1 MNKSVVFFLGIGAGG
16 IIGGVVG
23 FFLAKKKYENLAD
36 EEVKSVKDTFSK
48 YFEHDKVK
56 EDKPNH
62 MPAPE
67 TSSVVQEEHKD
78 TPIVDYSARYQSTI
92 NGYSSPLITGN
103 ELNKLPETSVV
114 SGDPAN
120 IFIITPKEFNESEY
134 DAVTLFYYK
143 DGVLANDNYE
153 ILNAV
158 EITSMIGDQALTLS
172 ERMVRMRCTFRIT
185 ITKLYTKLSSRM
197 ITIQMLFRVM
207 HQEMNNLVTRT

>member
-1 MNKSVVFFLGIGAGG
+1 MNKSVIFFLGIGAGG

-23 FFLAKKKYENLAD
+23 FFLAKKKYEHLAD

-56 EDKPNH
+56 EDKLSH

-78 TPIVDYSARYQSTI
+78 TPIVDYSARYQSSI
-92 NGYSSPLITGN
+92 NGYSSSVPN
-103 ELNKLPETSVV
+103 ERDKLPETSVV

-134 DAVTLFYYK
+134 NAVTLFYYK
-143 DGVLANDNYE
+143 DGVLSNDNYE
-153 ILNAV
+153 PLNAV
-158 EITSMIGDQALTLS
+158 EITSMIGDQALDSFGTYGTDSVYVQNDNNKTVYEIIL
-172 ERMVRMRCTFRIT
+172 EDDN
-185 ITKLYTKLSSRM
+185 YTDIVANDAPRD
-197 ITIQMLFRVM
+197 
-207 HQEMNNLVTRT
+207 E

>member
-1 MNKSVVFFLGIGAGG
+1 MNKSVIFFLGIGAGG

-23 FFLAKKKYENLAD
+23 FFLAKKKYEHLAD

-56 EDKPNH
+56 EDKLSH

-78 TPIVDYSARYQSTI
+78 TPIVDYSARYQSSI
-92 NGYSSPLITGN
+92 NRYSSSVPN
-103 ELNKLPETSVV
+103 ERDKLPETSVV

-134 DAVTLFYYK
+134 NAVTLFYYK
-143 DGVLANDNYE
+143 DGVLSNDNYE
-153 ILNAV
+153 PLNAV
-158 EITSMIGDQALTLS
+158 EITSMIGDQALDSFGTYGTDSVYVQNDNNKTVYEIIL
-172 ERMVRMRCTFRIT
+172 EDDN
-185 ITKLYTKLSSRM
+185 YTDIVANDAPRD
-197 ITIQMLFRVM
+197 
-207 HQEMNNLVTRT
+207 E

>member
-56 EDKPNH
+56 EDKLSH

-92 NGYSSPLITGN
+92 NGYSSFVPN
-103 ELNKLPETSVV
+103 ERDKLPETSVV
-114 SGDPAN
+114 RGDPAN

-134 DAVTLFYYK
+134 NAVTLFYYK
-143 DGVLANDNYE
+143 DGVLSNDNYE
-153 ILNAV
+153 PLNAV
-158 EITSMIGDQALTLS
+158 EITSMIGDQALDSFGTYGTDSVYVQNDNNKTVYEIIL
-172 ERMVRMRCTFRIT
+172 EDDN
-185 ITKLYTKLSSRM
+185 YTDIVANDAPRD
-197 ITIQMLFRVM
+197 
-207 HQEMNNLVTRT
+207 E

>member
-1 MNKSVVFFLGIGAGG
+1 MNKSVIFFLGIGAGG

-23 FFLAKKKYENLAD
+23 FFLAKKKYEHLAD

-56 EDKPNH
+56 EDKLSH

-78 TPIVDYSARYQSTI
+78 TPIVDYSARYQSSI
-92 NGYSSPLITGN
+92 NGYSSSVPN
-103 ELNKLPETSVV
+103 ERDKLPETSVV

-134 DAVTLFYYK
+134 NAVTLFYYK
-143 DGVLANDNYE
+143 DGVLSNDNYE
-153 ILNAV
+153 PLNAV
-158 EITSMIGDQALTLS
+158 EITSMIGDQALDSFGTYGTDSVYVQNDNNKTVYEIIL
-172 ERMVRMRCTFRIT
+172 EDDN
-185 ITKLYTKLSSRM
+185 YTD
-197 ITIQMLFRVM
+197 I
-207 HQEMNNLVTRT
+207 VTNDSPRDE

>member
-23 FFLAKKKYENLAD
+23 FFLAKKKYEHLAD

-48 YFEHDKVK
+48 YFEHDKAK
-56 EDKPNH
+56 EDKLNH

-78 TPIVDYSARYQSTI
+78 TPIVDYSARYQSSI
-92 NGYSSPLITGN
+92 NGYSSSVPN
-103 ELNKLPETSVV
+103 ERDKLPETSVV
-114 SGDPAN
+114 NGDPAN

-143 DGVLANDNYE
+143 DGVLSNDNYE
-153 ILNAV
+153 PLNAV
-158 EITSMIGDQALTLS
+158 EITSMIGDQALDSFGTYGTDSVYVQNDNNRTVYEIIL
-172 ERMVRMRCTFRIT
+172 EDDN
-185 ITKLYTKLSSRM
+185 YTDIVANDSPRD
-197 ITIQMLFRVM
+197 
-207 HQEMNNLVTRT
+207 E

>member
-23 FFLAKKKYENLAD
+23 FFLAKKKYEHLAD
-36 EEVKSVKDTFSK
+36 EEVKSVKDSFSK

-56 EDKPNH
+56 EDKLNH

-67 TSSVVQEEHKD
+67 TSGVVQEEHKD
-78 TPIVDYSARYQSTI
+78 TPIVDYSARYQSSI
-92 NGYSSPLITGN
+92 NGYSSSVPN
-103 ELNKLPETSVV
+103 ERDKLPETSVV

-153 ILNAV
+153 PLNAV
-158 EITSMIGDQALTLS
+158 EITSMIGDQALDSFGTYGTDSVYVQNDNNKTVYEIIL
-172 ERMVRMRCTFRIT
+172 EDDN
-185 ITKLYTKLSSRM
+185 YTDIATTDAPRD
-197 ITIQMLFRVM
+197 
-207 HQEMNNLVTRT
+207 E

>member
-1 MNKSVVFFLGIGAGG
+1 MNKSVIFFLGIGAGG

-23 FFLAKKKYENLAD
+23 FFLAKKKYEHLAD

-56 EDKPNH
+56 EDKLSH

-78 TPIVDYSARYQSTI
+78 TPIVDYSARYQSSI
-92 NGYSSPLITGN
+92 NRYSSSVPN
-103 ELNKLPETSVV
+103 EHDKLPETSVV

-134 DAVTLFYYK
+134 NAVTLFYYK
-143 DGVLANDNYE
+143 DGVLSNDNYE
-153 ILNAV
+153 PLNAV
-158 EITSMIGDQALTLS
+158 EITSMIGDQALDSFGTYGTDSVYVQNDNNKTVYEIIL
-172 ERMVRMRCTFRIT
+172 EDDN
-185 ITKLYTKLSSRM
+185 YTDIVANDAPRD
-197 ITIQMLFRVM
+197 
-207 HQEMNNLVTRT
+207 E

>member
-1 MNKSVVFFLGIGAGG
+1 MNKSVIFFLGIGAGG

-23 FFLAKKKYENLAD
+23 FFLAKKKYEHLAD

-56 EDKPNH
+56 EDKLNH

-78 TPIVDYSARYQSTI
+78 TPIVDYSARYQSSI
-92 NGYSSPLITGN
+92 NRYSSSVPN
-103 ELNKLPETSVV
+103 ERDTLPETSVV

-134 DAVTLFYYK
+134 NAVTLFYYK
-143 DGVLANDNYE
+143 DGVLSNDNYE
-153 ILNAV
+153 PLNAV
-158 EITSMIGDQALTLS
+158 EITSMIGDQALDSFGTYGTDSVYVQNDNNKTVYEIIL
-172 ERMVRMRCTFRIT
+172 EDDN
-185 ITKLYTKLSSRM
+185 YTDIVANDAPRD
-197 ITIQMLFRVM
+197 
-207 HQEMNNLVTRT
+207 E

>member
-1 MNKSVVFFLGIGAGG
+1 MNKSVIFFLGIGAGG

-23 FFLAKKKYENLAD
+23 FFLAKKKYEHLAD

-56 EDKPNH
+56 EDKLNH

-78 TPIVDYSARYQSTI
+78 TPIVDYSARYQSSI
-92 NGYSSPLITGN
+92 NRYSSSVPN
-103 ELNKLPETSVV
+103 ERDKLPETSVV

-134 DAVTLFYYK
+134 NAVTLFYYK
-143 DGVLANDNYE
+143 DGVLSNDNYE
-153 ILNAV
+153 PLNAV
-158 EITSMIGDQALTLS
+158 EITSMIGDQALDSFGTYGTDSVYVQNDNNKTVYEIIL
-172 ERMVRMRCTFRIT
+172 EDDN
-185 ITKLYTKLSSRM
+185 YTD
-197 ITIQMLFRVM
+197 I
-207 HQEMNNLVTRT
+207 VTNDAPRDE

>member
-23 FFLAKKKYENLAD
+23 FFLAKKKYEHLAD

-62 MPAPE
+62 IPAPE

-78 TPIVDYSARYQSTI
+78 TPIVDYSARYQSSI
-92 NGYSSPLITGN
+92 NRYSSSVPN
-103 ELNKLPETSVV
+103 ERDKLPETSVV

-134 DAVTLFYYK
+134 NAVTLFYYK
-143 DGVLANDNYE
+143 DGVLSNDNYE
-153 ILNAV
+153 PLNAV
-158 EITSMIGDQALTLS
+158 EITSMIGDQALDSFGTYGTDSVYVQNDNNKTVYEIIL
-172 ERMVRMRCTFRIT
+172 EDDN
-185 ITKLYTKLSSRM
+185 YTDIVANDAPRD
-197 ITIQMLFRVM
+197 
-207 HQEMNNLVTRT
+207 E

>member
-1 MNKSVVFFLGIGAGG
+1 MNKSVIFFLGIGAGG

-23 FFLAKKKYENLAD
+23 FFLAKKKYEHLAD

-56 EDKPNH
+56 EDKLNR

-92 NGYSSPLITGN
+92 NGYSSSVPN
-103 ELNKLPETSVV
+103 ERDKLPETSVV

-134 DAVTLFYYK
+134 NAVTLFYYK
-143 DGVLANDNYE
+143 DGVLSNDNYE
-153 ILNAV
+153 PLNAV
-158 EITSMIGDQALTLS
+158 EITSMIGDQALDSFGTYGTDSVYVQNDNNKTVYEIIL
-172 ERMVRMRCTFRIT
+172 EDDN
-185 ITKLYTKLSSRM
+185 YTD
-197 ITIQMLFRVM
+197 I
-207 HQEMNNLVTRT
+207 VTNDAPRDE

>member
-1 MNKSVVFFLGIGAGG
+1 MNKSVIFFLGIGAGG

-23 FFLAKKKYENLAD
+23 FFLAKKKYEHLAD

-56 EDKPNH
+56 EDKLNH

-78 TPIVDYSARYQSTI
+78 TPIVDYSARYQSSI
-92 NGYSSPLITGN
+92 NRYSSSVPN
-103 ELNKLPETSVV
+103 ERDKLPETSVV

-134 DAVTLFYYK
+134 NAVTLFYYK
-143 DGVLANDNYE
+143 DGVLSNDNYE
-153 ILNAV
+153 PLNAV
-158 EITSMIGDQALTLS
+158 EITSMIGDQALDSFGTYGTDSVYVQNDNNKTVYEIIL
-172 ERMVRMRCTFRIT
+172 EDDN
-185 ITKLYTKLSSRM
+185 YTDIVANDAPRD
-197 ITIQMLFRVM
+197 
-207 HQEMNNLVTRT
+207 E

>member
-1 MNKSVVFFLGIGAGG
+1 MNKSVIFFLGIGAGG

-23 FFLAKKKYENLAD
+23 FFLAKKKYEHLAD

-67 TSSVVQEEHKD
+67 ISSVVQEEHKD
-78 TPIVDYSARYQSTI
+78 TPIVDYSARYQSSI
-92 NGYSSPLITGN
+92 NGYSSSVPN
-103 ELNKLPETSVV
+103 ERNKLPETSVV

-134 DAVTLFYYK
+134 NAVTLFYYK
-143 DGVLANDNYE
+143 DGVLSNDNYE
-153 ILNAV
+153 ALNAV
-158 EITSMIGDQALTLS
+158 EITSMIGDQALDSFGTYGTDAVYVQNDNNKTVYEIIL
-172 ERMVRMRCTFRIT
+172 EDDN
-185 ITKLYTKLSSRM
+185 YTDVVPGDAPRD
-197 ITIQMLFRVM
+197 
-207 HQEMNNLVTRT
+207 E

>member
-62 MPAPE
+62 MPVPE

-92 NGYSSPLITGN
+92 NGYSSSVPN
-103 ELNKLPETSVV
+103 ERNKLPGTSVV

-134 DAVTLFYYK
+134 NAVTLFYYK
-143 DGVLANDNYE
+143 DGVLSNDNYE
-153 ILNAV
+153 PLNAV
-158 EITSMIGDQALTLS
+158 EITSIIGDQALDSFGTYGTDSVYVQNDNNKTVYEIIL
-172 ERMVRMRCTFRIT
+172 EDDN
-185 ITKLYTKLSSRM
+185 YTD
-197 ITIQMLFRVM
+197 I
-207 HQEMNNLVTRT
+207 VTNDAPRDE

>member
-1 MNKSVVFFLGIGAGG
+1 MNKSVIFFLGIGAGG

-23 FFLAKKKYENLAD
+23 FFLAKKKYEHLAD
-36 EEVKSVKDTFSK
+36 EEVKSVKDSFSK

-67 TSSVVQEEHKD
+67 TSSVVQEERKD

-92 NGYSSPLITGN
+92 NGYSSPLIVGN

-134 DAVTLFYYK
+134 NAVTLFYYK
-143 DGVLANDNYE
+143 DSVLSNDNYE
-153 ILNAV
+153 TLNAV
-158 EITSMIGDQALTLS
+158 EITSMIGDQALDSFGTYGTDAVYVQNDNNKTVYEIIL
-172 ERMVRMRCTFRIT
+172 EDDN
-185 ITKLYTKLSSRM
+185 YTDVVPGDAPRD
-197 ITIQMLFRVM
+197 
-207 HQEMNNLVTRT
+207 E

>member
-1 MNKSVVFFLGIGAGG
+1 MNKSVIFFLGIGAGG

-23 FFLAKKKYENLAD
+23 FFLAKKKYEHLAD

-56 EDKPNH
+56 EDNPNH

-78 TPIVDYSARYQSTI
+78 TPIVDYSARYQSSI
-92 NGYSSPLITGN
+92 NRYSSSVPN
-103 ELNKLPETSVV
+103 ERDKLPETSVV

-134 DAVTLFYYK
+134 NAVTLFYYK
-143 DGVLANDNYE
+143 DGVLSNDNYE
-153 ILNAV
+153 PLNAV
-158 EITSMIGDQALTLS
+158 EITSMIGDQALDSFGTYGTDSVYVQNDNNKTVYEIIL
-172 ERMVRMRCTFRIT
+172 EDDN
-185 ITKLYTKLSSRM
+185 YTD
-197 ITIQMLFRVM
+197 I
-207 HQEMNNLVTRT
+207 VTNDSPRDE

>member
-23 FFLAKKKYENLAD
+23 FFLAKKKYEHLAD

-56 EDKPNH
+56 EDKLNH

-67 TSSVVQEEHKD
+67 TSSVVQKEHKD
-78 TPIVDYSARYQSTI
+78 TPIVDYSARYQSSI
-92 NGYSSPLITGN
+92 NRYSSSVPN
-103 ELNKLPETSVV
+103 ERDKLPETSVV

-134 DAVTLFYYK
+134 NAVTLFYYK
-143 DGVLANDNYE
+143 DGVLSNDNYE
-153 ILNAV
+153 PLNAV
-158 EITSMIGDQALTLS
+158 EITSMIGDQALDSFGTYGTDSVYVQNDNNKTVYEIILDDDN
-172 ERMVRMRCTFRIT
+172 
-185 ITKLYTKLSSRM
+185 YTD
-197 ITIQMLFRVM
+197 I
-207 HQEMNNLVTRT
+207 VTNDAPRDE

>member
-1 MNKSVVFFLGIGAGG
+1 MNKSVIFFLGVGAGG

-23 FFLAKKKYENLAD
+23 FFLAKKKYEHLAD

-56 EDKPNH
+56 EDKLNH

-78 TPIVDYSARYQSTI
+78 TPIVDYSARYQSSI
-92 NGYSSPLITGN
+92 NGYSSSVPN
-103 ELNKLPETSVV
+103 ERDKLPETSVV

-134 DAVTLFYYK
+134 NAVTLFYYK
-143 DGVLANDNYE
+143 DGVLSNDNYE
-153 ILNAV
+153 PLNAV
-158 EITSMIGDQALTLS
+158 EITSMIGDQALDSFGTYGTDSVYVQNDNNKTVYEIIL
-172 ERMVRMRCTFRIT
+172 EDDN
-185 ITKLYTKLSSRM
+185 YTDIVANDSPRD
-197 ITIQMLFRVM
+197 
-207 HQEMNNLVTRT
+207 E

>member
-1 MNKSVVFFLGIGAGG
+1 MNKSVIFFLGIGAGG

-23 FFLAKKKYENLAD
+23 FFLAKKKYEHLAD

-78 TPIVDYSARYQSTI
+78 TPIVDYSARYQSSI
-92 NGYSSPLITGN
+92 NGYSSSVPN
-103 ELNKLPETSVV
+103 EHDKLPETSVV

-143 DGVLANDNYE
+143 DGVLSNDNYE
-153 ILNAV
+153 PLNAV
-158 EITSMIGDQALTLS
+158 EITSMIGDQALDSFGTYGTDSVYVQNDNNKTVYEIIL
-172 ERMVRMRCTFRIT
+172 EDDN
-185 ITKLYTKLSSRM
+185 YTD
-197 ITIQMLFRVM
+197 I
-207 HQEMNNLVTRT
+207 VTNDAPRDE

>member
-1 MNKSVVFFLGIGAGG
+1 MNKSVIFFLGIGAGG

-23 FFLAKKKYENLAD
+23 FFLAKKKYEHLAD

-56 EDKPNH
+56 EDKLSH

-78 TPIVDYSARYQSTI
+78 TPIVDYSARYQSSI
-92 NGYSSPLITGN
+92 NRYSSSVPN
-103 ELNKLPETSVV
+103 ERDKLPETSVV

-134 DAVTLFYYK
+134 NAVTLFYYK
-143 DGVLANDNYE
+143 DGVLSNDNYE
-153 ILNAV
+153 PLNAV
-158 EITSMIGDQALTLS
+158 EITSMIGDQALDSFGTYGTDSVYVQNDNNKTVYEIIL
-172 ERMVRMRCTFRIT
+172 EDDN
-185 ITKLYTKLSSRM
+185 YTD
-197 ITIQMLFRVM
+197 I
-207 HQEMNNLVTRT
+207 VTNDAPRDE

>member
-1 MNKSVVFFLGIGAGG
+1 MNKSVIFFLGIGAGG

-23 FFLAKKKYENLAD
+23 FFLAKKKYEHLAD

-56 EDKPNH
+56 EDKLNH

-78 TPIVDYSARYQSTI
+78 TPIVDYSARYQSSI
-92 NGYSSPLITGN
+92 NGYSSSVPN
-103 ELNKLPETSVV
+103 ERDKLPKTSVV

-134 DAVTLFYYK
+134 NAVTLFYYK
-143 DGVLANDNYE
+143 DGVLSNDNYE
-153 ILNAV
+153 PLNAV
-158 EITSMIGDQALTLS
+158 EITSMIGDQALDSFGTYGTDSVYVQNDNNKTVYEIIL
-172 ERMVRMRCTFRIT
+172 EDDN
-185 ITKLYTKLSSRM
+185 YTDIVANDAPRD
-197 ITIQMLFRVM
+197 
-207 HQEMNNLVTRT
+207 E

>member
-1 MNKSVVFFLGIGAGG
+1 MNKSVVFFIGIGAGG

-23 FFLAKKKYENLAD
+23 FFLAKKKYEHLAD

-48 YFEHDKVK
+48 YFENDKVK
-56 EDKPNH
+56 EDKLNH

-92 NGYSSPLITGN
+92 NGYSSSVPN
-103 ELNKLPETSVV
+103 ERDKLPETSVV

-134 DAVTLFYYK
+134 NAVTLFYYK
-143 DGVLANDNYE
+143 DGVLSNDNYE
-153 ILNAV
+153 PLNAV
-158 EITSMIGDQALTLS
+158 EITSMIGDQALDSFGTYGTDSVYVQNDNNKTVYEIIL
-172 ERMVRMRCTFRIT
+172 EDDN
-185 ITKLYTKLSSRM
+185 YTDIVANDAPRD
-197 ITIQMLFRVM
+197 
-207 HQEMNNLVTRT
+207 E

>member
-56 EDKPNH
+56 EDKLNH

-78 TPIVDYSARYQSTI
+78 TPIVDYSARYQSSI
-92 NGYSSPLITGN
+92 NGYSSSVPN
-103 ELNKLPETSVV
+103 ERDKLPETSVV

-134 DAVTLFYYK
+134 NAVTLFYYK
-143 DGVLANDNYE
+143 DGVLSNDNYE
-153 ILNAV
+153 PLNAV
-158 EITSMIGDQALTLS
+158 EITSMIGDQALDSFGTYGTDSVYVQNDNNKTVYEIIL
-172 ERMVRMRCTFRIT
+172 EDDN
-185 ITKLYTKLSSRM
+185 YTDIVANDAPRD
-197 ITIQMLFRVM
+197 
-207 HQEMNNLVTRT
+207 E

>member
-1 MNKSVVFFLGIGAGG
+1 MNKSVIFFLGIGAGG

-23 FFLAKKKYENLAD
+23 FFLAKKKYEHLAD

-56 EDKPNH
+56 EDKLNH

-78 TPIVDYSARYQSTI
+78 TPIVDYSARYQSSI
-92 NGYSSPLITGN
+92 NRYSSSIPN
-103 ELNKLPETSVV
+103 ERDKLPETSVV

-134 DAVTLFYYK
+134 NAVTLFYYK
-143 DGVLANDNYE
+143 DGVLSNDNYE
-153 ILNAV
+153 PLNAV
-158 EITSMIGDQALTLS
+158 EITSMIGDQALDSFGTYGTDSVYVQNDNNKTVYEIIL
-172 ERMVRMRCTFRIT
+172 EDDN
-185 ITKLYTKLSSRM
+185 YTD
-197 ITIQMLFRVM
+197 I
-207 HQEMNNLVTRT
+207 VTNDAPRDE